1 MLVNLEIFRLSP
13 LNMLIDV
20 KCVYVRS
27 QRIRTSV
34 VVYSVI
40 RKRESEKTTTFLSEA
55 PASKHAPG
63 NRDEIRFSAPF
74 VPK

>member
-1 MLVNLEIFRLSP
+1 MLVNLEIFRFSP
-13 LNMLIDV
+13 LNMLIGV

-40 RKRESEKTTTFLSEA
+40 RKRERKTTTFLSD
-55 PASKHAPG
+55 KRAPG
-63 NRDEIRFSAPF
+63 NPDAITRF
-74 VPK
+74 